1 MTNPPRCNVFC
12 CQMKKP
18 YLIPLVYKIEV
29 TSDKSKRFIHTIG
42 HPKIWAFINDILV
55 LLYSNWCL
63 FFRAEFF
70 YKINNSQK
78 ILVHITPSF
87 YNYLSHI
94 RFYFI
99 TNRIITQEK
108 KRTSIEVLFSWP
120 TRIRTLKWRSQ
131 SPLPYHLAMG
141 QCVVS
146 TKDIIHM
153 WLYSVKHFFI
163 LIECN
168 WI

>member
-87 YNYLSHI
+87 YNCLSHI

-108 KRTSIEVLFSWP
+108 RELLSKFPLAGPQGFEPWNDGVRVRCLTIWRWANVLSQQKILYTCGYIVSSIFLF
-120 TRIRTLKWRSQ
+120 
-131 SPLPYHLAMG
+131 
-141 QCVVS
+141 
-146 TKDIIHM
+146 
-153 WLYSVKHFFI
+153 
-163 LIECN
+163 
-168 WI
+168 